1 MIVRSIYVKYEPKTG
16 APYIRE
22 HRVWD
27 ADLFF
32 SALDRTSKAEGS
44 RVVITTEANYKE
56 WRKHGKQQ

>member
-1 MIVRSIYVKYEPKTG
+1 MIVRSMFVRYEHTRF

-27 ADLFF
+27 AELFF
-32 SALDRTSKAEGS
+32 DSLERFSKGDGV
-44 RVVITTEANYKE
+44 RVVVTTEANYKE

>member
-1 MIVRSIYVKYEPKTG
+1 MIPRSMFVKYEPKAG

-32 SALDRTSKAEGS
+32 SALDRFSKAEGMK
-44 RVVITTEANYKE
+44 VVVTTEAHYKD
-56 WRKHGKQQ
+56 WRKNGK